1 MKTVI
6 NIKADKATKERA
18 KKIAQELGLSLS
30 AVINAYLKQFVKN
43 KSVYFST
50 KKSYYMT
57 PELENIIGDI
67 DKDIKKKKNLSTSIT
82 SASELKKH
90 LSSL

>member
-6 NIKADKATKERA
+6 NIKADQEIKIKA
-18 KKIAQELGLSLS
+18 KKIAQDLGLSLS
-30 AVINAYLKQFVKN
+30 AIINAYLRQFVKN

-50 KKSYYMT
+50 T
-57 PELENIIGDI
+57 PNMSKELEDI
-67 DKDIKKKKNLSTSIT
+67 LGGVERDIKNNKNLSRSI
-82 SASELKKH
+82 SSSKDFKKY

>member
-6 NIKADKATKERA
+6 NIKADQKVKTNA

-30 AVINAYLKQFVKN
+30 AVINAYLKQFIRN
-43 KSVYFST
+43 KSVYFSA
-50 KKSYYMT
+50 T
-57 PELENIIGDI
+57 PHMSKELEDI
-67 DKDIKKKKNLSTSIT
+67 LGQAEKDIKKDKNLSHSI
-82 SASELKKH
+82 SNVKDLRKY